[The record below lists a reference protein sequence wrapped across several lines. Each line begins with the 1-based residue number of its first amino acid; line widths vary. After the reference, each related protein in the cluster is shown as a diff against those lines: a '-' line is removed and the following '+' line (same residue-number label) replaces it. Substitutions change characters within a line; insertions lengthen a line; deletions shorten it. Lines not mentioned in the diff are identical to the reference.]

1 MKQERELA
9 SGEREWREPHS
20 RNESWYLFWLSG
32 VPGIGLRTLQK
43 LMGRFGSAE
52 AVYRASRRELE
63 KTAGLSAA
71 CRERIL
77 SWDGR
82 CGAQGEWEELR
93 EKGIRYLSFYN
104 EEYPRRLK
112 ALCDPPKHLYVRGG
126 LPEAS
131 RHSVGIIGA
140 RDCTIYGRDMA
151 RLFGYRLAEAGVQ
164 VISGMARGI
173 DGISQRAALR
183 AGGKS
188 FAVLGS
194 GADVCYPPEN
204 KNLYETLKT
213 RGGILS
219 EYLPGTQPKAGL
231 FPQRNRIISGLADI
245 VLIVEARE
253 RSGTLITADMALEQG
268 KEVWVVPGRL
278 TDPLSAGCNR
288 LMKQGAGILT
298 SVEEMLEE
306 TGLRTCHTDGGGYI
320 GREPEK
326 TGKAPCREGE
336 TFPDMA
342 PEGKSAGIFLY
353 LDDYPKSVEQL
364 QRESGMEYRQTVC
377 ELMELCVENRAEQVS
392 AGQYVRKHKADGKL

>member
-1 MKQERELA
+1 MTEAWKQQQPYAYWLECVRGLGRGTRWELTERAGSPKAVYDMPE
-9 SGEREWREPHS
+9 EEWREILPEKK
-20 RNESWYLFWLSG
+20 RKALGQARAEMNPEEIYLQFCRHPVRY
-32 VPGIGLRTLQK
+32 VPNTHP
-43 LMGRFGSAE
+43 A
-52 AVYRASRRELE
+52 
-63 KTAGLSAA
+63 
-71 CRERIL
+71 
-77 SWDGR
+77 
-82 CGAQGEWEELR
+82 
-93 EKGIRYLSFYN
+93 
-104 EEYPRRLK
+104 YPARLK
-112 ALCDPPKHLYVRGG
+112 KIPDPPFGIFLWGE
-126 LPEAS
+126 LPPPGQPA
-131 RHSVGIIGA
+131 VAVIGA
-140 RDCTIYGRDMA
+140 RECSEYGRYMA
-151 RLFGYRLAEAGVQ
+151 ERTAMELAAAGVC

-306 TGLRTCHTDGGGYI
+306 TGLRPCHTGGSGYI

-342 PEGKSAGIFLY
+342 LKGKNAGIFLY

-392 AGQYVRKHKADGKL
+392 AGQYVRKHKVDGKL